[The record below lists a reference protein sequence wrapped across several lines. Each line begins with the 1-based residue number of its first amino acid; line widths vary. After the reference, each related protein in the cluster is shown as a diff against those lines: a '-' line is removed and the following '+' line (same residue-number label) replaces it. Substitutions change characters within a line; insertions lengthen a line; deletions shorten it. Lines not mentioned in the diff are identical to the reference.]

1 MPEWTEFENRLKRLE
16 DLLGNE
22 QTYYVRRE
30 TLGLMLDPIK
40 SDVASIRKDM
50 ADARRE
56 QADERRSLR
65 NIVVGSLVSGI
76 VSIIVAITVAALLH

>member
-1 MPEWTEFENRLKRLE
+1 MPEWDELDNRVKRLE
-16 DLLGNE
+16 DQLGNG
-22 QTYYVRRE
+22 QGYYVRRE
-30 TLGLMLDPIK
+30 YLQLMLEPIK
-40 SDVASIRKDM
+40 EDVTSIRKGI